1 VTVTNTED
9 REWAINPTISTSG
22 DDCKGYFTGKSTLI
36 VPAKGTAQFEVIYTP
51 KTMTKLITVKK
62 TENEVE
68 TEVEEMQTHKGG
80 LFFPLPNGTALLYSL
95 IGTANEPEAE
105 GNLTETVV
113 AKKAKSIIVPIKNW
127 SRESQRFGA
136 KWEVEGEEDPA
147 LFIRGAKTFD
157 VGGSS
162 TKEYKLN
169 FLSLKTGS
177 YKFKVTFKAEKTGEY
192 AFFNVDVTVEEP
204 DQVQTIELAS
214 QVREEVSAL
223 ISIENPTDV
232 EVTIPNTEF
241 ACDNEYIEITPS
253 SLTVAPKS
261 EKCFEVHY
269 RPLMA
274 SEELTVDLTLK
285 NAVLG

>member
-1 VTVTNTED
+1 M
-9 REWAINPTISTSG
+9 
-22 DDCKGYFTGKSTLI
+22 I
-36 VPAKGTAQFEVIYTP
+36 VPAKGTAQFEVAYTP
-51 KTMTKLITVKK
+51 KTMTKMITVKK

-80 LFFPLPNGTALLYSL
+80 LFFPLPNGTALLYNL

-113 AKKAKSIIVPIKNW
+113 AKKAKNVMVPIKNW
-127 SRESQRFGA
+127 SRESQRFSA
-136 KWEVEGEEDPA
+136 KWEVEGDEDPA

-162 TKEYKLN
+162 TKDYKLN

-192 AFFNVDVTVEEP
+192 AYFNVDVTVEEP

-223 ISIENPTDV
+223 INIENPTDV
-232 EVTIPNTEF
+232 EVVIPNTEF
-241 ACDNEYIEITPS
+241 VCDNEYIEITPA
-253 SLTVAPKS
+253 SLTVPPKS

-285 NAVLG
+285 NAVLGSSKY